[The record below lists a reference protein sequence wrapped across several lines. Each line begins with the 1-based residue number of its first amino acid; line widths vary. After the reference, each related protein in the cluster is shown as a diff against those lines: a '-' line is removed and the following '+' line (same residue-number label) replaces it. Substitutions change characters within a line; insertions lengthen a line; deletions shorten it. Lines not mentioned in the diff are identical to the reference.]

1 MNPAIFSPCE
11 AANICNSPSFSIH
24 VSLATSAVL
33 KPVIVFARKM
43 QLSYNTELLLPNM
56 GIFRKCF
63 KAVMGMAVGPNH
75 QGPSPSCGCVPTWAG
90 SQTVPVPNQGCALF
104 FHYFRNPE
112 SMNCSGGCNV

>member
-75 QGPSPSCGCVPTWAG
+75 HLMAVFPHGQGLRLYLFLTKAVLYSFIILGTL
-90 SQTVPVPNQGCALF
+90 NQ
-104 FHYFRNPE
+104 
-112 SMNCSGGCNV
+112 